1 MILKIMYNYKAIIIK
16 VYDGDTFTIQ
26 IDLGFSITITER
38 LRLYG
43 VNTPE
48 IRLSKKTTP
57 SEKKRGLE
65 IRDYVRELI
74 LGNTVNIT
82 VHKKGKYG
90 RYVAQV
96 FYGPKNMDLSKHL
109 LKKGMAIEVNY

>member
-1 MILKIMYNYKAIIIK
+1 MYNYKAIIIA

-26 IDLGFSITITER
+26 IDLGFSITITEK

-43 VNTPE
+43 VDTPE
-48 IRLSKKTTP
+48 IRLSTKTTLA
-57 SEKKRGLE
+57 EKKRGLVV
-65 IRDYVRELI
+65 RDYVRKLI
-74 LGNTVNIT
+74 LGETVNIT

-96 FYGPKNMDLSKHL
+96 FYGDKLDTDLSKHL
-109 LKKGMAIEVNY
+109 VKKGMAVKINY